1 MRRTALKILKPHTM
15 KTAIVIMSDPK
26 AGTDEALGR
35 MLNAL
40 ALAHEGRAGGDEVE
54 IVFKGA
60 GTRWPGEL
68 AKLDHPANARYQSVR
83 ELVKGA
89 SLGCATKYGAKDA
102 AAAAGVALLADTPL
116 PGTPGI
122 AGLRAYQAD
131 GWNVV
136 VF

>member
-1 MRRTALKILKPHTM
+1 M

-35 MLNAL
+35 MLNGL
-40 ALAHEGRAGGDEVE
+40 ALAQEVRAAGDEVE

-60 GTRWPGEL
+60 GTRWPAEL
-68 AKLDHPANARYQSVR
+68 ARLSHPAHERYQSVR
-83 ELVKGA
+83 ESVKGA
-89 SLGCATKYGAKDA
+89 SLGCAMKYGARDDA
-102 AAAAGVALLADTPL
+102 AASGVALLCDQPL

-122 AGLRAYQAD
+122 AGLRNYYAE
-131 GWNVV
+131 GWNVA

>member
-1 MRRTALKILKPHTM
+1 M
-15 KTAIVIMSDPK
+15 KSAIVIMSDPK
-26 AGTDEALGR
+26 AGTDEVLGR
-35 MLNAL
+35 MLNGL
-40 ALAHEGRAGGDEVE
+40 ALAHETRAAGDEVE

-60 GTRWPGEL
+60 GTRWPAEL
-68 AKLDHPANARYQSVR
+68 AKFNHPAHERYQSVR

-89 SLGCATKYGAKDA
+89 SLGCATKFGARDEVA
-102 AAAAGVALLADTPL
+102 ATGVALLSDTAL

-122 AGLRAYQAD
+122 AGLRSYFAE